1 MARPSIVAL
10 GAAFAFAIGTWLA
23 FGWVALYG
31 PDTSPRLALPGP
43 LWILVV
49 AAVAAFAYVFLRRP
63 TPRDAAP
70 LWLPA
75 LALLPWLPLP
85 LPAAALLWTGPLA
98 RGLAFLAGAAVI
110 APLLREL
117 WRRGFSPAMVGEE
130 CDDAQAKAWAHVRL
144 AFGLAAVLYLAAAWR
159 LSPVLPS
166 GDEPHYLVIAES
178 LLRDGDLRIENNH
191 ASRGYLAYVDGELK
205 PDYLRRGRDRQIYSI
220 HAPGLP
226 ALIVPAFALGGYP
239 GVVVFLALLSAF
251 GAALAWR
258 AAFEITGDIT
268 AAWVG
273 WAAVAL
279 SAPFFFQAFTVFP
292 DAPAAVIVMFVAYAL
307 VRGDW
312 LTSSFRIGTLGA
324 ALAILPW
331 LHTRYSLIAG
341 AAAVVIV
348 LRVLSAGKTPAGH
361 SFNAGDGRQGAA
373 QAKAWA
379 YVRGLTARAE
389 ARAYVRLLAFFAI
402 PLVSAAAWLWM
413 FQQIYGTFDPRAP
426 YGGSPEMRLARIP
439 IGLTGL
445 LIDQQFGLL
454 PNAPIYLIALG
465 ALVTLAKYRRRLAIE
480 LVAIAAPYV
489 VAVAAFHMWWA
500 GLSSPARFLV
510 PVLLP
515 LSMPL
520 SVFWRRHV
528 TTTPRA
534 ATAMLLMTS
543 LGITAIVSVAAGGT
557 MLYNTRDGFARWLD
571 WIAPAVNL
579 SYALPSLFQ
588 ESVTAAW
595 MKAFLWF
602 GGLAAGWFALC
613 AAKGW
618 VASASSIVF
627 AVIGCAA
634 ISVGATG
641 GWLVSGRGATEPGS
655 SAIAMLGE
663 VCGAE
668 RAALRV
674 APFSMSTGRSTDPE
688 FGIRDA
694 GRRPLSTSGPPWT
707 ARDLPSGRY
716 RLWLDSG
723 LNVSGALTLALGK
736 PDSALQQCTFAE
748 HRPGPT
754 ECVVDLPAG
763 ATWLWMTPD
772 AAMRSSIE
780 GLRLQLVSP
789 GAAETCSLRADRV
802 VVTPAGVVFA
812 EKGSVYA
819 EPSGLWVIGGK
830 TARLTI
836 QSRGDR
842 TLAIRNGPVANVVRF
857 GTGSERVRY
866 QLAPGEHLPIRLA
879 APPLQNGMA
888 LTVSSEAGFRPGD
901 LEAGNRDLRYLGL
914 WVELR

>member
-23 FGWVALYG
+23 FGSVALYG

-49 AAVAAFAYVFLRRP
+49 AAVAAFVYVFLRRP

-75 LALLPWLPLP
+75 LAILPWVPLP

-98 RGLAFLAGAAVI
+98 RGLVFLALAAAI
-110 APLLREL
+110 APLLPL
-117 WRRGFSPAMVGEE
+117 WSRGFSPALRTDGR
-130 CDDAQAKAWAHVRL
+130 DDARAKARAYVRL

-159 LSPVLPS
+159 LSPLLPS

-205 PDYLRRGRDRQIYSI
+205 PDYLRRGRDRQVYSI

-226 ALIVPAFALGGYP
+226 AFIVPAFALAGYP
-239 GVVVFLALLSAF
+239 GVVVFLALLSAL

-258 AAFEITGDIT
+258 AAFEITGDTT

-292 DAPAAVIVMFVAYAL
+292 DAPAALIVMFVAYAL
-307 VRGDW
+307 VCGDW

-341 AAAVVIV
+341 PAAVVIA
-348 LRVLSAGKTPAGH
+348 LRVLPSGNMPGGP
-361 SFNAGDGRQGAA
+361 SFNADDGRP
-373 QAKAWA
+373 
-379 YVRGLTARAE
+379 VTARAK
-389 ARAYVRLLAFFAI
+389 ARAYVRLLAFLAI

-426 YGGSPEMRLARIP
+426 YGGSPEMRLARVP

-465 ALVTLAKYRRRLAIE
+465 ALVTLAKYQGRLAIE

-489 VAVAAFHMWWA
+489 LAVAAFHMWWA

-515 LSMPL
+515 LSIP
-520 SVFWRRHV
+520 VAVYWRRHA
-528 TTTPRA
+528 TPTPRA
-534 ATAMLLMTS
+534 ATAMLLLAS
-543 LGITAIVSVAAGGT
+543 LAITAILAVARDGAL
-557 MLYNTRDGFARWLD
+557 LYNTRDGFARWLD

-588 ESVTAAW
+588 ENASAAW
-595 MKAFLWF
+595 MKAVLWA
-602 GGLAAGWFALC
+602 GGLGAGWFALRAAEQRVRQTSLLPVAVTAC
-613 AAKGW
+613 AT
-618 VASASSIVF
+618 
-627 AVIGCAA
+627 
-634 ISVGATG
+634 ISLGATA
-641 GWLVSGRGATEPGS
+641 GWLVGGRGATEPGS
-655 SAIAMLGE
+655 SAIALLADA
-663 VCGAE
+663 CGAD
-668 RAALRV
+668 RLAFRLGA
-674 APFSMSTGRSTDPE
+674 FSLSASHSTDAE
-688 FGIRDA
+688 FGIRNA
-694 GRRPLSTSGPPWT
+694 GRRPVSTAAPLWSG
-707 ARDLPSGRY
+707 RDLPPGRY

-723 LNVSGALTLALGK
+723 LNVSGALTIALGK

-748 HRPGPT
+748 HRPGAT
-754 ECVVDLPAG
+754 DCLVDLPAG
-763 ATWLWMTPD
+763 ATWLWVTPD
-772 AAMRSSIE
+772 AAMRSSLE
-780 GLRLQLVSP
+780 GLRLQLVSA
-789 GAAETCSLRADRV
+789 GAAEACSLRADRA

-812 EKGSVYA
+812 ERGSVYA

-830 TARLTI
+830 TAILTV
-836 QSRGDR
+836 QPRGQR
-842 TLAIRNGPVANVVRF
+842 TLAVRNGPAANVVRVSY
-857 GTGSERVRY
+857 GAGQEQHR
-866 QLAPGEHLPIRLA
+866 LAPGELKSIRLA
-879 APPLQNGMA
+879 PSPGRDGVPV
-888 LTVSSEAGFRPGD
+888 TISSEAGFRPGD
-901 LEAGNRDLRYLGL
+901 LEAGNRDLRFLGL